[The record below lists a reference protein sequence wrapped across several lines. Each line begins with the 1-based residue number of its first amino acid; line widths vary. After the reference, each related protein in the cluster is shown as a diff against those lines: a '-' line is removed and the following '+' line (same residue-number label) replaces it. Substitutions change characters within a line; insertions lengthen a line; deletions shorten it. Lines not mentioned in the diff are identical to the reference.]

1 MRAAILCLFLLGA
14 FVGASSSTAG
24 NADAAAGDV
33 PADVPELK
41 DSYTSIFVPCR
52 LTFYGDGSGAGGRE
66 GGGGGGP
73 ERLLAHSNYGSPFCG
88 EELQVLSVDDRHIMF
103 WPDALVGDAIVC
115 YGASAAPKLEEEALQ
130 DWRQFRSSLEFE
142 LAKDSPQSPPSF
154 LPNLDGTGIAGNVTE
169 RILSEFSVLSGVE
182 GATHFTVDCTRDKL
196 MAKEAAD
203 VAEMVFVG
211 AAVTFSVLVLCCAGI
226 VLSMWW
232 CCCRSEGGGEAGGD
246 WREVSY
252 TPEHASQ
259 SSPLGAKG
267 AEWVPAEYVSP
278 DSSDYGSIEKSMTA

>member
-66 GGGGGGP
+66 GGGP

-115 YGASAAPKLEEEALQ
+115 YGASAVPKLEEELPKEVALALPPGASA
-130 DWRQFRSSLEFE
+130 WP
-142 LAKDSPQSPPSF
+142 LARF
-154 LPNLDGTGIAGNVTE
+154 AE
-169 RILSEFSVLSGVE
+169 SEVA
-182 GATHFTVDCTRDKL
+182 AT
-196 MAKEAAD
+196 
-203 VAEMVFVG
+203 
-211 AAVTFSVLVLCCAGI
+211 
-226 VLSMWW
+226 
-232 CCCRSEGGGEAGGD
+232 
-246 WREVSY
+246 
-252 TPEHASQ
+252 P
-259 SSPLGAKG
+259 
-267 AEWVPAEYVSP
+267 
-278 DSSDYGSIEKSMTA
+278 GSA